1 MLQLSDYDEKKIR
14 AILKSGEIFEGEAL
28 YDGPEYCLH
37 EYGEELEALRFGV
50 SDELEDDS
58 WLIWEDEIER
68 IEMLED
74 DSPEFGLWLHFACR
88 DDFVTT
94 RWSGGTTTQF
104 LIFPRYADYAKRD
117 FLWRVSSAV
126 VEDKESNFTALP
138 DYNRFITPVAG
149 SMTLTRGGAGSGKNG
164 GGGPVLLRPYNVLA
178 FDGADSTR
186 SEGVCTDFN
195 LMLRKGHAFGRMDA
209 AALTADFLP
218 LPLLPGIRDLLLWCP
233 DTDCRI
239 LTPWSE
245 IRLPAGEC
253 LIAEN
258 IRTLAL
264 SACTPAP
271 ARLLIAQA
279 GEI

>member
-68 IEMLED
+68 IEVLED
-74 DSPEFGLWLHFACR
+74 NSPEFGLWLHFACR
-88 DDFVTT
+88 DDFVVTP
-94 RWSGGTTTQF
+94 WSGGTTTQF
-104 LIFPRYADYAKRD
+104 LIFPRSADYAKRD
-117 FLWRVSSAV
+117 FLWRISSAAV
-126 VEDKESNFTALP
+126 SDSTSDFTSLP

-149 SMTLTRGGAGSGKNG
+149 SMTLTRSGAGSGEDSVS
-164 GGGPVLLRPYNVLA
+164 GPVLLRPYDVLA
-178 FDGADSTR
+178 FDGADSTH

-195 LMLRKGHAFGRMDA
+195 LMLRKGRAFGRMDA
-209 AALTADFLP
+209 FDLTADPRP

-233 DTDCRI
+233 DADCRI
-239 LTPWSE
+239 LTPWSG
-245 IRLPAGEC
+245 ILLPAGEC

-264 SACTPAP
+264 SACAAAP
-271 ARLLIAQA
+271 AHLLIAQA